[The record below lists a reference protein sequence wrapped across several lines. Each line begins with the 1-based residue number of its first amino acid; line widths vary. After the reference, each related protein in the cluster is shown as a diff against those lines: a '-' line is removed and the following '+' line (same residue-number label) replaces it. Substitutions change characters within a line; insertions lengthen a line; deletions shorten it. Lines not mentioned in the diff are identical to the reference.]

1 MPFSRCTARLFSLT
15 KVLCPRTAALPH
27 PRIHPAR
34 PYATISASSQN
45 LHQLSSDHAGPNNT
59 TRNQNIILRSYQEA
73 AISACLDALQSGS
86 RRLGVSSPTGSGKTT
101 IFLSLIPQVPF
112 YASCGKDSHPR
123 DGKGQTLIIVNSVE
137 LAEQTQKS
145 AERLLG
151 DEWTIEI
158 EQSKRVASGLADVTI
173 ATYQTLNNR
182 DRLSK
187 FDPSKFKLVIVD
199 EAHHSAAPSYLRLLH
214 YFNED
219 VQIPKSSQASS
230 PHQHGFK
237 VPIIGFSATFSRADQ
252 HSLHSAFEE
261 IVFHRDMKDMLSEK
275 HLTPAKLTIVQ
286 ADLELDEVETSSGDF
301 KNTSLARKVNTTEIN
316 ELIVRTYLHRAS
328 ERRSTL
334 VFCVDLG
341 HVSAL
346 TQTFRNAGVD
356 ARSVSSKSK
365 PETRKATIAAFGK
378 GEFPVL
384 INCEVLTEGT
394 DIPQIDCILLARPT
408 QSRNLLVQMVGR
420 GLRLSPESGKT
431 DCHIIDLVDSVT
443 NANGLIVTPTLLG
456 LSLDEMDVEDHSR
469 ESAEKAKPQDEP
481 ETLPPVAPDYDIT
494 YLDQD
499 DPFHV
504 DASAQP
510 VIQKVSKNA
519 WVSCGNGKYALELIG
534 SGTIIATRD
543 DPQLYSISY
552 RPNLP
557 HELTS
562 LGKGRSPYGS
572 VRVVGHAPDLERAL
586 QAGDKFAEKKLG
598 RGRCLAL
605 LRYAPWRQRLA
616 SENAIKHLLKRL
628 GEDND
633 SLLDGQDKERVISLW
648 GKKVSVGSL
657 TAGEVSSWLCAMKN
671 GAKSIRV
678 ARDKSEEKAR
688 AKVEAKA
695 EKERQQQLR
704 NLPLPS
710 ST

>member
-1 MPFSRCTARLFSLT
+1 M
-15 KVLCPRTAALPH
+15 
-27 PRIHPAR
+27 
-34 PYATISASSQN
+34 
-45 LHQLSSDHAGPNNT
+45 
-59 TRNQNIILRSYQEA
+59 
-73 AISACLDALQSGS
+73 
-86 RRLGVSSPTGSGKTT
+86 
-101 IFLSLIPQVPF
+101 PF
-112 YASCGKDSHPR
+112 YASRGNDSHPR

-173 ATYQTLNNR
+173 ATYQTLNNP

-219 VQIPKSSQASS
+219 VKIPKSPQAPS
-230 PHQHGFK
+230 PHLHGFK

-275 HLTPAKLTIVQ
+275 HLAPAKLTIVK

-301 KNTSLARKVNTTEIN
+301 KNAALARKVNTTEIN

-334 VFCVDLG
+334 VFCVDLE

-346 TQTFRNAGVD
+346 TQTFRSAGID

-365 PETRKATIAAFGK
+365 PEMRKATIAAFGK

-431 DCHIIDLVDSVT
+431 DCHIIDLVDSVA

-456 LSLDEMDVEDHSR
+456 LSLDEMDVEDHGR
-469 ESAEKAKPQDEP
+469 ESTEKAKPQDEL
-481 ETLPPVAPDYDIT
+481 ETVPPIAPDYDIT

-504 DASAQP
+504 DVFAQP

-534 SGTIIATRD
+534 SGTIIATRN

-557 HELTS
+557 HELTP

-586 QAGDKFAEKKLG
+586 QAGDKFAENKLG

-605 LRYAPWRQRLA
+605 SRYAPWRQRLA
-616 SENAIKHLLKRL
+616 SENAVKHLLKRL

-633 SLLDGQDKERVISLW
+633 SLLNGQGKERVISLW

-671 GAKSIRV
+671 GAKSIRI

-688 AKVEAKA
+688 AKAEAKA

-704 NLPLPS
+704 NLPLPP

>member
-1 MPFSRCTARLFSLT
+1 MPTSRCATRLFSLT
-15 KVLCPRTAALPH
+15 KALSPRIPALHCPRTH
-27 PRIHPAR
+27 PIRS
-34 PYATISASSQN
+34 YATIPAPSRS
-45 LHQLSSDHAGPNNT
+45 LHQVPVDHAGFNNT
-59 TRNQNIILRSYQEA
+59 ARNRDIVLRPYQEA
-73 AISACLDALQSGS
+73 AISACTNALQSGL

-101 IFLSLIPQVPF
+101 IFLSLIPRVPF
-112 YASCGKDSHPR
+112 YASCENDGRPR
-123 DGKGQTLIIVNSVE
+123 GEKGQTLIIVNSVE

-145 AERLLG
+145 AERILG
-151 DEWTIEI
+151 DGWTIEI

-182 DRLSK
+182 DRLNK

-219 VQIPKSSQASS
+219 VQVPKSSQAPS

-252 HSLHSAFEE
+252 HSLLSAFEE

-275 HLTPAKLTIVQ
+275 HLTQAKLTTVK

-301 KNTSLARKVNTTEIN
+301 KNAALARKVNTPEIN

-341 HVSAL
+341 HVEAL
-346 TQTFRNAGVD
+346 TQGFRNAGID

-431 DCHIIDLVDSVT
+431 DCHIIDLVDSVA

-456 LSLDEMDVEDHSR
+456 LSLDEVDVEDHGR
-469 ESAEKAKPQDEP
+469 QSAESKKPRG
-481 ETLPPVAPDYDIT
+481 APDYDIT

-504 DASAQP
+504 DISAQP
-510 VIQKVSKNA
+510 VIQKISKNA

-534 SGTIIATRD
+534 SGTIIATREH
-543 DPQLYSISY
+543 PQLYSISY

-557 HELTS
+557 PELAP

-572 VRVVGHAPDLERAL
+572 VRVVGHSPDLERAL

-598 RGRCLAL
+598 RGRSLAL

-616 SENAIKHLLKRL
+616 SESAVKHLLKRL
-628 GEDND
+628 GEEND
-633 SLLDGQDKERVISLW
+633 SLRDGQGKERVLRLW

-657 TAGEVSSWLCAMKN
+657 TAGQVSSWLCAMKN
-671 GAKSIRV
+671 GAKGIRI
-678 ARDKSEEKAR
+678 ARDKLEEKEKAKAEAR
-688 AKVEAKA
+688 A
-695 EKERQQQLR
+695 EKERQQQMR
-704 NLPLPS
+704 NLPLPP